1 MLDFGV
7 GVAVRM
13 HMAGNTDSSTP
24 AYSNIGL

>member
-13 HMAGNTDSSTP
+13 HMAGNTDNTP
-24 AYSNIGL
+24 AYSNIAL